1 MFICNCQIPNNV
13 FLYCTESKHLKKTC
27 FAGMFKTRE
36 MRFNVN
42 IYRCPWAYLKNYPK
56 ELELNTTES
65 QQDFGTFVDAFIR
78 LPFI

>member
-1 MFICNCQIPNNV
+1 
-13 FLYCTESKHLKKTC
+13 
-27 FAGMFKTRE
+27 MFKTRE

-56 ELELNTTES
+56 ELELNTTGS